1 MEEQQMGLGAFRK
14 NKTQRPENILPEKSD
29 SGERTMP
36 EDLLKLP
43 PKLRTKDLPK
53 SVRLPLNTHT
63 AISTIAMLKNKK
75 IYEVIN
81 DLVEEY
87 VSGLASQEKKIIK
100 NSIEAVA
107 ENMKNPEL

>member
-1 MEEQQMGLGAFRK
+1 MVEEMGLGVFRK
-14 NKTQRPENILPEKSD
+14 NKTERPENILPEKSD

-43 PKLRTKDLPK
+43 AKLRTKDLPK
-53 SVRLPLNTHT
+53 SVRLPINTHT

-81 DLVEEY
+81 DLVEDY
-87 VSGLASQEKKIIK
+87 VSNLPAQEKKIIK
-100 NSIEAVA
+100 NSIEAVV
-107 ENMKNPEL
+107 ENMKNEEV